1 MKTAPPERLRRWL
14 ENYKA
19 TAVILCNTALLFLA
33 LNLLFLWFG
42 WLSAEPPGQRL
53 VNKYGLDKLR
63 AAHPKLNDAEILQ
76 LQEETWGRH
85 LSYEPF
91 TEFKE
96 GEFAGKH
103 LNVSPAGFRLG
114 QEPAPW
120 PPDPQRLSVFVFGG
134 STTFGYGV
142 ADAETLP
149 AQLQAQL
156 RRSVPAKPV
165 CVYNFG
171 RGFFASTQERILFQ
185 QLLLQGRRPAIAVF
199 VDGVNDAVFPADASA
214 LSADL
219 DVAVR
224 RKNGQLRDLGI
235 LGRLPLLRPVEWL
248 LTDAS
253 DARSRELALW
263 HLVNPSGQPP
273 SLEQMT
279 QWVGTRY
286 LTNAR
291 LSAAVGRELGVR
303 TLFVWQPCPF
313 YQFDPARFPFKFTA
327 GDHFVRASY
336 EHLARRE
343 RKEMPEHFLWLAE
356 GQEAFAGPLYVDAAH
371 YSPSFNAVLAGRIAD
386 WLKASGWLD

>member
-14 ENYKA
+14 DSYKA

-33 LNLLFLWFG
+33 LNGLLLLFG
-42 WLSAEPPGQRL
+42 WLTAEPPGQRL
-53 VNKYGLDKLR
+53 VQKYGLDNLR
-63 AAHPKLNDAEILQ
+63 AVHPKLSDGEILQ

-85 LSYEPF
+85 LAYEPF

-96 GEFAGKH
+96 GGFAGRH

-114 QEPAPW
+114 QEPGVW
-120 PPDPQRLSVFVFGG
+120 PPDPQRLNLFVFGG

-149 AQLQAQL
+149 AQLQVQL
-156 RRSVPAKPV
+156 RRLAPAKPV
-165 CVYNFG
+165 SVYNFG

-199 VDGVNDAVFPADASA
+199 VDGVNDAVFPADESA
-214 LSADL
+214 LSLDL
-219 DVAVR
+219 DAAVR
-224 RKNGQLRDLGI
+224 RKNGQAHDLGL
-235 LGRLPLLRPVEWL
+235 LGRLPLLRPVDRL

-253 DARSRELALW
+253 VTRDREQALW
-263 HLVNPSGQPP
+263 TLVNGSGEPP
-273 SLEQMT
+273 SFGQMT
-279 QWVGTRY
+279 AWVGTRF

-291 LSAAVGRELGVR
+291 LSAAAGREMGVR

-327 GDHFVRASY
+327 GDHFVRTAY
-336 EHLARRE
+336 EHLARRD
-343 RKEMPEHFLWLAE
+343 RKELPEHFLWLAD
-356 GQEAFAGPLYVDAAH
+356 GQDAIAGPLYVDAAH
-371 YSPSFNAVLAGRIAD
+371 YSPAFNAALAGRIAD
-386 WLKASGWLD
+386 WLQASGWLD